1 MEIRRH
7 MRITASA
14 ISLNV
19 DDPKASAVFVARHL
33 GFEVEM
39 ESEGFISL
47 ALDEAGMNLIFL
59 RVGLETFKPASMQ
72 GHRADGLLV
81 VFVVNDIDHDYE
93 RLVADG
99 VVMTTP
105 LETEPW
111 GERFCQF
118 ADPNGVV
125 YQLVQWMDLADAAG

>member
-1 MEIRRH
+1 

-19 DDPKASAVFVARHL
+19 DDPKASATFAERHL
-33 GFEVEM
+33 GYRVEM
-39 ESEGFISL
+39 ESDGFISL
-47 ALDEAGMNLIFL
+47 GREDATMNLIFL

-72 GHRADGLLV
+72 GHKADGLLV
-81 VFVVNDIDHDYE
+81 VFVVDNIDSDYE
-93 RLVADG
+93 RLLADG

-118 ADPNGVV
+118 ADSNGVV
-125 YQLVQWMDLADAAG
+125 YQLVQWVKAEAG

>member
-1 MEIRRH
+1 

-19 DDPKASAVFVARHL
+19 DDPKASATFVERHL
-33 GFEVEM
+33 GYSVEM
-39 ESEGFISL
+39 ETDGFISL
-47 ALDEAGMNLIFL
+47 GREDVAMNLIFL
-59 RVGLETFKPASMQ
+59 RVGLDTFKPATMQ
-72 GHRADGLLV
+72 GRKADGLLV
-81 VFVVNDIDHDYE
+81 VFVIDDIDSEYE

-118 ADPNGVV
+118 TDSNGVV
-125 YQLVQWMDLADAAG
+125 YQLVQWVTAEAG